1 MKSLKWRA
9 LLVGLVLLAGVII
22 LIPSMST
29 SLPSWWSKVLPKEKI
44 HLGLD
49 LQGGIHLMLEVE
61 TDKAVENAA
70 ERTAS
75 DLKESLREKNIPFTK
90 VERST
95 GWNIVVQL
103 PGPESQAE
111 VTRIV
116 EQTFPLIKPEGTEST
131 AQGFNMTFTIPE
143 KEAMQTK
150 KLAAEQAVTT
160 IRNRIDQ
167 FGVTEPDIRPQGE
180 DRILVQLPGIQDPQ
194 RAIALIGKT
203 ALLEFKLVDDNANP
217 QDAKGGKL
225 PPGTSVYPMKQS
237 DKTTGRKYDD
247 QIVLY
252 DKTLMTGEGITN
264 AEVRIDHQYNA
275 PYISLEFDGQG
286 ARLFERVTGE
296 YVKRRLA
303 IVLDGTVYSAP
314 VIQERI
320 GGGRATITG
329 SFTDMEARDL
339 AIVLRAGALPAPVK
353 ILEQRSVGP
362 SLGKDSITKG
372 IVASALSAIV
382 TLIFMIVY
390 YKKSGIVAN
399 IALLLNIPLILAFLA
414 IFEATLTLPGIAG
427 IILTVGMSV
436 DANVL
441 IFERIR
447 EELRLGKSPR
457 AALETGY
464 ERATLTI
471 LDSNITTLIAA
482 VVLFQFGT
490 GPVRGFA
497 VTLTVGIVS
506 SLFTAI
512 LVTRVIFDYILTY
525 RRVKTL
531 SI

>member
-1 MKSLKWRA
+1 MKSLTWRTV
-9 LLVGLVLLAGVII
+9 LVGLLLLAGLVI
-22 LIPSMST
+22 LVPSMST
-29 SLPSWWSKVLPKEKI
+29 NLPPWWTKVLPKQKI

-49 LQGGIHLMLEVE
+49 LQGGIHLILEVE

-70 ERTAS
+70 ERTAA
-75 DLKESLREKNIPFTK
+75 DLKDTLREKNVPFTK
-90 VERST
+90 VEHQN
-95 GWNIVVQL
+95 GWKIVVQL
-103 PGPESQAE
+103 PGPEAQGD
-111 VTRIV
+111 VTRVV
-116 EQTFPLIKPEGTEST
+116 EQDFPLIHPEGTEST
-131 AQGFNMTFTIPE
+131 GQGFTMVFGFVE
-143 KEAMQTK
+143 KEAQRIKNM
-150 KLAAEQAVTT
+150 AADQALTT

-167 FGVTEPDIRPQGE
+167 FGVSEPDIRPQGE
-180 DRILVQLPGIQDPQ
+180 DRILVQLPGVQDPQ
-194 RAIALIGKT
+194 RAISLIGKT
-203 ALLEFKLVDDNANP
+203 ALLEFKLVDDDANP

-225 PPGTSVYPMKQS
+225 PPGASVYPMKQA
-237 DKTTGRKYDD
+237 DKTSGQRYDS

-264 AEVRIDHQYNA
+264 AEVRIDHQYNT
-275 PYISLEFDGQG
+275 PYISLEFDGQA
-286 ARLFERVTGE
+286 ARQFERITGDNI
-296 YVKRRLA
+296 KRRLA

-314 VIQERI
+314 VIQDRI
-320 GGGRATITG
+320 GGGRAVITG
-329 SFTDMEARDL
+329 SFTDTEARDL

-362 SLGKDSITKG
+362 SLGKDSINKC

-382 TLIFMIVY
+382 TLAFMILY
-390 YKKSGIVAN
+390 YRKSGIIGN
-399 IALLLNIPLILAFLA
+399 IALLLNIPLILACLA
-414 IFEATLTLPGIAG
+414 VFEATLTLPGIAG

-457 AALETGY
+457 AALEAGY
-464 ERATLTI
+464 DRATLTI
-471 LDSNITTLIAA
+471 LDSNVTTLIAA
-482 VVLFQFGT
+482 LVLFQFGT

-497 VTLTVGIVS
+497 VTLTIGIVT

-512 LVTRVIFDYILTY
+512 TVTRVIFDYILAY